1 MYKKYIRVCPQCGKT
16 IEYSCQKA
24 LNLALKKNSYCNKCR
39 LDNAYN
45 LKAAKNNIK
54 ILLEENLESYYW
66 IGFILADGHIDGNKR
81 LQITLKSIDYEHLKK
96 LGNYIKCNVKLHNRN
111 NYESCSLSV
120 QDSKYVPLLTEKFD
134 INSNKT
140 KFPPTKDI
148 FEKMDKD
155 KLKSLIIGFIDGD
168 GRISNQA
175 NRKDFF
181 LSIKCDK
188 SWFNVLKIFN
198 VEIDDV
204 NRTIINNYGY
214 AKFCVSNTAKL
225 KKLKQFA
232 INNNLPILNRKWNI
246 IDLNYVSRGELYKKR
261 REDIKK
267 LVLEGKSPKEISKM
281 LDINYHTVYG
291 IIKRNKNFKEN
302 E

>member
-1 MYKKYIRVCPQCGKT
+1 
-16 IEYSCQKA
+16 
-24 LNLALKKNSYCNKCR
+24 
-39 LDNAYN
+39 
-45 LKAAKNNIK
+45 
-54 ILLEENLESYYW
+54 
-66 IGFILADGHIDGNKR
+66 
-81 LQITLKSIDYEHLKK
+81 
-96 LGNYIKCNVKLHNRN
+96 
-111 NYESCSLSV
+111 
-120 QDSKYVPLLTEKFD
+120 
-134 INSNKT
+134 
-140 KFPPTKDI
+140 
-148 FEKMDKD
+148 MDKD

-168 GRISNQA
+168 GRISNQV

-188 SWFNVLKIFN
+188 SWLNVLKIFN
-198 VEIDDV
+198 VEIDDAD
-204 NRTIINNYGY
+204 RTIINNYGY
-214 AKFCVSNTAKL
+214 AKFCVSNTSKL